1 MSGPKEILV
10 NELSIGQLNQLSQQ
24 LDQEMELLQS
34 SLSSLKVAQ
43 TRFTECN
50 DSLSKISS
58 SPDNTN
64 KDVLVPLTSSMYVT
78 GQLTNIET
86 VLVDVGTGYYVEMKI
101 AAAKDYYQRKVEF
114 LTQQMEK
121 IQPAL
126 QEKYQMKEVIVEVLQ
141 SKVQAQLAAQQHH
154 SSASMSTALAKS

>member
-1 MSGPKEILV
+1 VVDNIVIIHIGPSRHYV
-10 NELSIGQLNQLSQQ
+10 PR
-24 LDQEMELLQS
+24 EMELLQS

-50 DSLSKISS
+50 DSLNKISS

-154 SSASMSTALAKS
+154 SAASMSTALAKS